1 MKRNNGGKAGT
12 KLLLVLL
19 SIFILMILLVPAAS
33 AQQLG
38 DVNFDGVVNIY
49 DVVLIQRH
57 ILGYQPPLSAAQLAV
72 ADVNGDG
79 MVNVVDVNLIMQY
92 IQGYINSFPVQQLY
106 APVLISP
113 IEAASVSGSMVSF
126 QWGAVSG
133 ATRYQL
139 EITRV
144 SDGTIFRT
152 VDLGNVTS
160 TIQYAFADDGTQYRW
175 RVRAGGNTQ
184 WGAWSVYRSFTNG
197 AALPAPTLGVP
208 AEDAA
213 LDSTSVSFQW
223 SAVSGATRYQL
234 EIIRISDGYIFRNLE
249 LGNLI
254 NTTVSGFPNDGTQYR
269 WRVRAGTAT
278 QWGLWSA
285 YRTFTNGVT
294 LPAPTLGYP
303 ANDASLDTTSINFQ
317 WSAVTGASRYQLE
330 VIRVSDSFI
339 FKNIKLGNLTNVS
352 QSGFPNDGTEYR
364 WRVRA
369 GNATSWG
376 SWSTYRYFTSGVIL
390 PAPTLTSPENNT
402 VISGTSVL
410 FRWNAVTG
418 ATRYQL
424 EVTKGIAKEP
434 FKDVTL
440 GNLAMSEQF
449 GFLRDGTQYHW
460 RVRAG
465 NNAGW
470 GAWSTYNAFYSGQ
483 LPGIPVLISPISDQ
497 NQPGRQISFSW
508 QAVTG
513 ANNYEIEI
521 VNKRTGALLTKA
533 LLGNVTS
540 SVQRG
545 FDDDGT
551 SFKWRVRAAGTEG
564 WGAWSD
570 YAHFVNGD
578 TPGAPV
584 LSRPEHNENIGRSW
598 INFEWQ
604 PVVGADRYQLQIK
617 DSEGEIYRTATVNNR
632 TTSLQK
638 DFPVDGSE
646 YTWTVRSGNANG
658 WGNVWAVERSFS
670 VGSPFAIPT
679 LLLPAVNAT
688 VADDDGEIEF
698 QWSSVTGADT
708 YHLEIVD
715 VRYNTLFYSLD
726 TLSTT
731 TATPSGF
738 AYSEEKQYKWRVRA
752 GDGDKWGAW
761 SAYRQFINE
770 EPGLPN
776 LPAPSLLS
784 PASGATATGTAVYFD
799 WTPVSGADTYNLQ
812 VLYVTGGSLLLD
824 EEIASGNVPTE
835 QPGFPDDVTQ
845 FMWRV
850 RSSSDGG
857 VSWGPWSFY
866 NYFTNG
872 YWWMPF

>member
-1 MKRNNGGKAGT
+1 VKRNNGGKAGT

-19 SIFILMILLVPAAS
+19 SIFFLMMLLVPAAS

-38 DVNFDGVVNIY
+38 DVNFDGVVDIR

-133 ATRYQL
+133 ATRFQL
-139 EITRV
+139 EITKV
-144 SDGTIFRT
+144 SDGTTFRM

-160 TIQYAFADDGTQYRW
+160 TTQYAFADDGTQYRW
-175 RVRAGGNTQ
+175 RVRAGNSTQ
-184 WGAWSVYRSFTNG
+184 WGAWSVYRTFTNG

-208 AEDAA
+208 AENAV
-213 LDSTSVSFQW
+213 LDNTSVSFQW
-223 SAVSGATRYQL
+223 SSVTGATRYQL
-234 EIIRISDGYIFRNLE
+234 EVIRVSDGYIFKNPE
-249 LGNLI
+249 LGNLV

-269 WRVRAGTAT
+269 WRVRAGTAS
-278 QWGLWSA
+278 QWGLWSV
-285 YRTFTNGVT
+285 YRTFTNGAA

-317 WSAVTGASRYQLE
+317 WSAVTGANRYQFE
-330 VIRVSDSFI
+330 VVRVSDSFI
-339 FKNIKLGNLTNVS
+339 FKNIELGNLTTVS

-376 SWSTYRYFTSGVIL
+376 SWSTYRYFTSGVTV
-390 PAPTLTSPENNT
+390 PAPTLTSPENNA

-410 FRWNAVTG
+410 FRWNEVSG
-418 ATRYQL
+418 ATKYQL
-424 EVTKGIAKEP
+424 EVVQGVQGLP

-440 GNLAMSEQF
+440 GKITMSEQF
-449 GFLRDGTQYHW
+449 GFLRDGTEYRW

-465 NNAGW
+465 NATGW
-470 GAWSTYNAFYSGQ
+470 GAWSGYFTFNSGQ
-483 LPGIPVLISPISDQ
+483 LPATPVLISPISILT
-497 NQPGRQISFSW
+497 PVAGRQVSFSW
-508 QAVTG
+508 QAVMG

-521 VNKRTGALLTKA
+521 VNERTGALLTKA

-551 SFKWRVRAAGTEG
+551 TYKWRVRAAGSEG

-570 YAHFVNGD
+570 YAYFVNGD

-584 LSRPEHNENIGRSW
+584 LSEPEHNASISRSW
-598 INFEWQ
+598 INFEWK
-604 PVVGADRYQLQIK
+604 PAVGADRYQLKISK
-617 DSEGEIYRTATVNNR
+617 DGTVYRTVDVSNR
-632 TTSLQK
+632 TTSLQQ
-638 DFPVDGSE
+638 DFPVDGGI

-658 WGNVWAVERSFS
+658 WGTIWATERSFT
-670 VGSPFAIPT
+670 VGSPFARPT
-679 LLLPAVNAT
+679 LLLPADYSTQTEDEITFSWQSVDGAT
-688 VADDDGEIEF
+688 IYELQVAEF
-698 QWSSVTGADT
+698 ATG
-708 YHLEIVD
+708 
-715 VRYNTLFYSLD
+715 TLFES
-726 TLSTT
+726 STT
-731 TATPSGF
+731 TSTSQAVYGFTP
-738 AYSEEKQYKWRVRA
+738 ANQIQYKWRVRA
-752 GDGDKWGAW
+752 GESLTGGNRWGDW
-761 SAYRQFINE
+761 SGYRHFINE
-770 EPGLPN
+770 D
-776 LPAPSLLS
+776 PANPALSAPALTS
-784 PASGATATGTAVYFD
+784 PAEGAVATGTAVYFS
-799 WTPVSGADTYNLQ
+799 WTSVTDANKYNLQ
-812 VLYVTGGSLLLD
+812 VLYANG
-824 EEIASGNVPTE
+824 SGNVFIENNNVTAPPHE
-835 QPGFPDDVTQ
+835 QAGFPDDVTP
-845 FMWRV
+845 FYWRV
-850 RSSSDGG
+850 RSSNASG
-857 VSWGPWSFY
+857 WGPWSFY
-866 NYFTNG
+866 RQFTNG
-872 YWWMPF
+872 FWWVMPF